1 VASAGQSWDRKNK
14 KEEQMESRTKH
25 HYKIFCFIAL
35 SSLLTNTPQAQ
46 QKPMTVAESSDYT
59 ATSRYADVME
69 FIRQL
74 QSQSPLI
81 RVETLCTS
89 TEGRDVPLIIIGN
102 PVPSSPMALKSE
114 KKLVVYFQANIH
126 AGEVEGKEASL
137 MLARDI
143 LLNSKPPYLD
153 KLVILIA
160 PIFNADGNEKISPDN
175 RPDQAGP
182 EKGVGVRPNGQN
194 LDLNRDSMKLESPEL
209 QGLVQ
214 NVLMRWD
221 PALLVDCHT
230 TDGSYHEE
238 PVTFCWG
245 LNPDGDASIVKYQ
258 REKMLPDI
266 IKALKEKYNT
276 LSIFYG
282 DFSDFRNPEKG
293 WEAYSHQPRF
303 MTNYITLRNRLAILN
318 ENYNHADF
326 KTRVLGCYSLL
337 FALLDYCN
345 SHSEEISYLV
355 AEADRKTIQK
365 GFNPAAQETFGV
377 EFELKP
383 LPEKVTV
390 QGWEMEVIPREG
402 TWPEIKK
409 TDKKRTYIIPYFADY
424 LLKRSVPFPYAY
436 LLPDADSEVI
446 KKLLQHGL
454 ILEKLAQ
461 TTALEVESFRLK
473 EVKASDRLFQGH
485 RTNEVK
491 GEYSVE
497 QREFPAGTIV
507 VMTAQPLGNLVAYLL
522 EPESDDGLLVWNFFD
537 RYLVPQWGR
546 ELGIYP
552 VYKLLKPTNLA
563 KEILR

>member
-1 VASAGQSWDRKNK
+1 MKSW
-14 KEEQMESRTKH
+14 TKYA
-25 HYKIFCFIAL
+25 YKIFCFIAL
-35 SSLLTNTPQAQ
+35 SSLLANVTRAQ
-46 QKPMTVAESSDYT
+46 QRPMTVAESSNFT

-69 FIRQL
+69 FIREL
-74 QSQSPLI
+74 QSQTSLI
-81 RVETLCTS
+81 RVETLCLS
-89 TEGRDVPLIIIGN
+89 TEGRAVPLIIIGN
-102 PVPSSPMALKSE
+102 PVPSSPLALKTD

-143 LLNSKPPYLD
+143 LLNSKLPYLD

-160 PIFNADGNEKISPDN
+160 PIFNADGNEKISPNN

-182 EKGVGVRPNGQN
+182 EKGVGVRHNGQN

-221 PALLVDCHT
+221 PVLLVDCHT

-245 LNPDGDASIVKYQ
+245 LNPDGDASIIKYQ
-258 REKMLPDI
+258 REKMVPDI
-266 IKALKEKYNT
+266 IKTLAEKYNT
-276 LSIFYG
+276 LSIPYG
-282 DFSDFRNPEKG
+282 DFRDFRNPEKG

-326 KTRVLGCYSLL
+326 KTRVLGCYNLL
-337 FALLDYCN
+337 FAILDYCHG
-345 SHSEEISYLV
+345 HSEEISYLV

-365 GFNPAAQETFGV
+365 GLSPTSQDAFGV
-377 EFELKP
+377 EFEIKP

-409 TDKKRTYIIPYFADY
+409 TDKKRTLIMPYFADY
-424 LLKRSVPFPYAY
+424 LPKRSVPFPYAY
-436 LLPDADSEVI
+436 LLPGADSEVI

-454 ILEKLAQ
+454 ILEKL
-461 TTALEVESFRLK
+461 TKTATLEVESFRLK
-473 EVKASDRLFQGH
+473 EVKASERLFQGH

-497 QREFPAGTIV
+497 QREFPTGTIV
-507 VMTAQPLGNLVAYLL
+507 VMTAQPLGNLAAYLL

-552 VYKLLKPTNLA
+552 VYRLLKSMNLA